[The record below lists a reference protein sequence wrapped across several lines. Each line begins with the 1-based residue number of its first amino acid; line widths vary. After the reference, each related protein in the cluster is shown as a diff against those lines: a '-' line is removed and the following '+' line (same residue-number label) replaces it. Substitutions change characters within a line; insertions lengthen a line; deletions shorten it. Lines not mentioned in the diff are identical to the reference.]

1 MSNDENENKNK
12 TDSVIEQ
19 AEEIVESGVDQAEEV
34 VESAVDQAEEVVSD
48 AVETVTETS
57 ENITSKLMALKESN
71 PKLLYGAIG
80 ALAFVVL
87 GLMMMGGGDK
97 PSLPAA
103 KVMNLAVG
111 QTYALK
117 GVNTYDPDATVRL
130 VAVPGSIAA
139 YDDTEEEDRK
149 GECKHMPQGTK
160 IKLLQIQEA
169 FGKAKFVEVE
179 MLDGEC
185 SGKKGWTVS
194 NNLD

>member
-1 MSNDENENKNK
+1 MSNDEKEKISETENKIENA
-12 TDSVIEQ
+12 VEQ
-19 AEEIVESGVDQAEEV
+19 AEEVVKDVVDQAEEIM
-34 VESAVDQAEEVVSD
+34 DD
-48 AVETVTETS
+48 AVETVSEGT
-57 ENITSKLMALKESN
+57 ENIVSKVMALKESN
-71 PKLLYGAIG
+71 PKVLYGGIG
-80 ALAFVVL
+80 ALVIVIF

-97 PSLPAA
+97 PPLPVA
-103 KVMNLAVG
+103 KAINLAIG

-139 YDDTEEEDRK
+139 YDDTEEEDRE

-160 IKLLQIQEA
+160 VKVSQIQEA

-179 MLDGEC
+179 MIDGEC
-185 SGKKGWTVS
+185 AGKKGWTVS